1 MQWWIYKIFLI
12 DTKKW
17 SITFSKKKDNIN
29 FIKKKVL
36 EELETVKIRMINAHA
51 MWLINYFI
59 FLTCLFTQ
67 ELFEGID
74 NSNTCVY
81 L

>member
-12 DTKKW
+12 ETKKW

-29 FIKKKVL
+29 FIKKVL

-51 MWLINYFI
+51 M
-59 FLTCLFTQ
+59 
-67 ELFEGID
+67 
-74 NSNTCVY
+74 
-81 L
+81 